1 MTKNKKLTEAQSNEL
16 LKKLL
21 IVELAIAGVP
31 QREISKIV
39 GISLTS
45 VNGIAKYVKV
55 PVNKT

>member
-1 MTKNKKLTEAQSNEL
+1 MTKKPMEDQSNEL

-31 QREISKIV
+31 QREIGKIV

-45 VNGIAKYVKV
+45 VNRIAKYVKV
-55 PVNKT
+55 STNKTQ